1 MSASSAAPIRQ
12 NLQCMVESTL
22 AKLQIHTS
30 SLRAEATT
38 IDAAVQR
45 ALQVVHASN
54 AEVVEVEVVEVVEMV
69 EIAQIAQIAEV
80 IVVAQMPRQSR
91 SPRWSRWARWPSRS
105 KGGMRALPLF
115 EAILNF
121 NRDTRVELV
130 CCFRLASSSSVP
142 FTIYFGDLSVGLG
155 WLSPPRACF

>member
-1 MSASSAAPIRQ
+1 M
-12 NLQCMVESTL
+12 
-22 AKLQIHTS
+22 
-30 SLRAEATT
+30 
-38 IDAAVQR
+38 
-45 ALQVVHASN
+45 
-54 AEVVEVEVVEVVEMV
+54 VEVVEMV

-91 SPRWSRWARWPSRS
+91 SPRWSRWARWPSRP

-115 EAILNF
+115 EAILNL

-130 CCFRLASSSSVP
+130 CCFRRVVGFLTNSVP
-142 FTIYFGDLSVGLG
+142 FTIYFGDLYVVLG